1 MSKSSEYWK
10 ERFEQ
15 LEDESYKRTEKYIKD
30 VETQFR
36 EAQNNITLDIER
48 WYRRLADNNEISL
61 FEARKLLKRDELE
74 EFHWSVEEY
83 IKKGQENSI
92 NEYWMKELENASAKV
107 HIRRLE
113 AMKFQMQ
120 QHAEILYTK
129 YCNGLTDHLHTSY
142 ANHFYRS
149 AYEIQKGVGVGSNL
163 AQLDTRKINKVL
175 TTPWAA
181 DGKNFS
187 DRIWNNKERMVKELH
202 RELTQSIIR
211 ADDPQKAI
219 NNLARILNTSKNN
232 TGRLIMTEMAAV
244 SSTAQKDCFDELD
257 VEEFEIVA
265 TLDGRTSEIC
275 REMDG
280 KHFPMSQ
287 YEIGVTAPP
296 YHVRCRTVTVP
307 YFKDDYGV
315 VGQRA
320 ARGED
325 GKTYYVPAD
334 MTYKEWQD
342 AFVKGDDKAKDR
354 LGLITNNNKSN
365 PRYYDFQG
373 KSIDVVEQ
381 EISKNDYETA
391 VCFGKNGKAIFA
403 QVQEGEKHE
412 VHFTRYQMKKMKGLD
427 VTHSHPYSTPP
438 SPNDLY
444 DILVKG
450 KPSSF
455 RTCGNNGTYVL
466 RYGDYI
472 KNLPKYNIF
481 DAEYDE
487 LLEIKKDKYVK
498 MMNEG
503 KITVFEAEILLQEE
517 VWCIL
522 KEKYKIDYSF
532 ERR

>member
-211 ADDPQKAI
+211 ADDIEK
-219 NNLARILNTSKNN
+219 
-232 TGRLIMTEMAAV
+232 
-244 SSTAQKDCFDELD
+244 
-257 VEEFEIVA
+257 
-265 TLDGRTSEIC
+265 
-275 REMDG
+275 
-280 KHFPMSQ
+280 PMIFMRQ
-287 YEIGVTAPP
+287 YE
-296 YHVRCRTVTVP
+296 
-307 YFKDDYGV
+307 
-315 VGQRA
+315 
-320 ARGED
+320 
-325 GKTYYVPAD
+325 
-334 MTYKEWQD
+334 
-342 AFVKGDDKAKDR
+342 
-354 LGLITNNNKSN
+354 
-365 PRYYDFQG
+365 
-373 KSIDVVEQ
+373 
-381 EISKNDYETA
+381 
-391 VCFGKNGKAIFA
+391 
-403 QVQEGEKHE
+403 
-412 VHFTRYQMKKMKGLD
+412 
-427 VTHSHPYSTPP
+427 
-438 SPNDLY
+438 
-444 DILVKG
+444 
-450 KPSSF
+450 
-455 RTCGNNGTYVL
+455 
-466 RYGDYI
+466 
-472 KNLPKYNIF
+472 
-481 DAEYDE
+481 
-487 LLEIKKDKYVK
+487 
-498 MMNEG
+498 
-503 KITVFEAEILLQEE
+503 
-517 VWCIL
+517 
-522 KEKYKIDYSF
+522 
-532 ERR
+532 